1 MKSKKIVL
9 CEVVE
14 INNNYIKISYSGKVY
29 RCFSNNI
36 SDYPV
41 DLFKYFRV
49 GNKYKFLLKDGLT
62 FSYKDIRPKLL
73 KNKKKPTPTISGVK
87 NLEKHLLEI
96 IKNLE

>member
-41 DLFKYFRV
+41 D
-49 GNKYKFLLKDGLT
+49 
-62 FSYKDIRPKLL
+62 
-73 KNKKKPTPTISGVK
+73 
-87 NLEKHLLEI
+87 
-96 IKNLE
+96 